1 MNAVDALAR
10 IPPDR
15 ALLIFGDASSVHT
28 QRWAREM
35 VARGH
40 VVVVAT
46 RLPAAIEG
54 VAAVVPLQPGRDGA
68 GWFRA
73 LPAVRRLAGT
83 LRPRIVHGH
92 YVTGYGLWAAACG
105 WGPVVQTAWGS
116 DILVT
121 PRESAVMRH
130 IVGWSLRRA
139 DLMTADSQDA
149 LDAMALF
156 GDGAVAP
163 RHEIL
168 WGADT
173 ERFVPAADADNAD
186 NAANAAIP
194 DEHRPFRILSLRS
207 WEPNYHIDVLIDA
220 VARVRAARPG
230 RAVMLELLGGGP
242 DADALKAR
250 AAAAG
255 LGPDVARFTG
265 RVGDAAMVAAM
276 QAADVSVTVP
286 GSDATSVSLLESL
299 ACGLPIVA
307 SDLPA
312 NRRWVGAQA
321 GVIVPVRDG
330 AELADAL
337 LALLDDPAR
346 RRAMSRHNRALAL
359 REASRRVQMDRMD
372 ALYRQLPP
380 SGPRRLWETV
390 R

>member
-1 MNAVDALAR
+1 MKLHETLAR
-10 IPPDR
+10 IPPGR

-46 RLPAAIEG
+46 RLPAEIEG

-73 LPAVRRLAGT
+73 LPAVRRLARS

-149 LDAMALF
+149 LDAMGLH
-156 GDGAVAP
+156 GAGSAAP

-173 ERFVPAADADNAD
+173 DRFVPAPRPTDGKA
-186 NAANAAIP
+186 
-194 DEHRPFRILSLRS
+194 DEHGPFRILSLRS
-207 WEPNYHIDVLIDA
+207 WEPNYNIDVLIDA
-220 VARVRAARPG
+220 LAAVRAARPH

-242 DADALKAR
+242 DAAALKAR
-250 AAAAG
+250 ATAAG
-255 LGPDVARFTG
+255 LGDDVVRFTG
-265 RVGDAAMVAAM
+265 RVGDAAMVAAL

-286 GSDATSVSLLESL
+286 ASDATSVSLLESL

-312 NRRWVGAQA
+312 NRRWVDAQA
-321 GVIVPVRDG
+321 GVIVPVRDVAALG
-330 AELADAL
+330 AAL
-337 LALLDDPAR
+337 LALIDDPAR
-346 RRAMSRHNRALAL
+346 CRAMAVHNRALAV

-372 ALYRQLPP
+372 ALYRALPEA
-380 SGPRRLWETV
+380 GPRGILRMG

>member
-1 MNAVDALAR
+1 MNLHPSLAH
-10 IPPDR
+10 IPPGR

-46 RLPAAIEG
+46 RLPAEIEG

-73 LPAVRRLAGT
+73 LPAVRRLARS

-139 DLMTADSQDA
+139 DLMTADSRDA
-149 LDAMALF
+149 LDAMGLH
-156 GDGAVAP
+156 GAGSSAP

-173 ERFVPAADADNAD
+173 ERFVPAQRLTADKVDK
-186 NAANAAIP
+186 I
-194 DEHRPFRILSLRS
+194 DEHGPFRILSLRS
-207 WEPNYHIDVLIDA
+207 WEPNYNIDVLIDA
-220 VARVRAARPG
+220 LAAVRAARPG
-230 RAVMLELLGGGP
+230 RAVTLELLGGGP
-242 DADALKAR
+242 DAAALKAR

-255 LGPDVARFTG
+255 LGDDVARFTG
-265 RVGDAAMVAAM
+265 RVGDAAMVAAL

-286 GSDATSVSLLESL
+286 ASDATSVSLLESL

-312 NRRWVGAQA
+312 NRRWIDAQA
-321 GVIVPVRDG
+321 GVIVPVRDV
-330 AELADAL
+330 AALSAAL
-337 LALLDDPAR
+337 LALIDDPAR
-346 RRAMSRHNRALAL
+346 CRAMSAHNRALAL

-372 ALYRQLPP
+372 ALYRQLPEA
-380 SGPRRLWETV
+380 GPRGLLGMR

>member
-1 MNAVDALAR
+1 MNAVDALAH
-10 IPPDR
+10 IPSGQ
-15 ALLIFGDASSVHT
+15 ALLICGDASSVHT

-46 RLPAAIEG
+46 RLPADIEG

-73 LPAVRRLAGT
+73 LPAVRRLVRT
-83 LRPRIVHGH
+83 LQPRIVHGH

-121 PRESAVMRH
+121 PRESAVMRR

-173 ERFVPAADADNAD
+173 GRFVPRANGDNAGK
-186 NAANAAIP
+186 A
-194 DEHRPFRILSLRS
+194 DEHGPFRILSLRS
-207 WEPNYHIDVLIDA
+207 WEPNYHIDVLIEA

-230 RAVMLELLGGGP
+230 RAITLELLGGGP

-250 AAAAG
+250 ADAAG
-255 LGPDVARFTG
+255 LGPDIARFTG

-286 GSDATSVSLLESL
+286 ASDATSVSLLESL

-312 NRRWVGAQA
+312 NRRWVDAQA
-321 GVIVPVRDG
+321 GLIVPVRDV
-330 AELADAL
+330 AALADAL

-346 RRAMSRHNRALAL
+346 RHAMSLHNRALAL

>member
-1 MNAVDALAR
+1 MSLPELSR
-10 IPPDR
+10 IPPGQ

-46 RLPAAIEG
+46 RLPAPIEG
-54 VAAVVPLQPGRDGA
+54 VAAVVPLHPGRDGA

-73 LPAVRRLAGT
+73 LPAVRRLART
-83 LRPRIVHGH
+83 LQPRIVHGH

-121 PRESAVMRH
+121 PRESALMRR

-149 LDAMALF
+149 LDAMALH

-173 ERFVPAADADNAD
+173 DRFVPAPIASTAGIA
-186 NAANAAIP
+186 
-194 DEHRPFRILSLRS
+194 DEHGPFRILSLRS
-207 WEPNYHIDVLIDA
+207 WELNYNIDVLIDA
-220 VARVRAARPG
+220 LAQVRAARPG
-230 RAVMLELLGGGP
+230 RVVTLALLGGGP
-242 DADALKAR
+242 DAEALKAR

-255 LGPDVARFTG
+255 LDDAAVRFTG

-276 QAADVSVTVP
+276 QAADVSVSVP
-286 GSDATSVSLLESL
+286 SSDATSVSLLESL
-299 ACGLPIVA
+299 ACGLPVIA

-312 NRRWVGAQA
+312 NRRWVPPEA
-321 GVIVPVRDG
+321 GRIVPPRDV
-330 AELADAL
+330 AALREAL
-337 LALLDDPAR
+337 LALIDDPATC
-346 RRAMSRHNRALAL
+346 RAMAVHNRALAL

-380 SGPRRLWETV
+380 SGPRGLRETV

>member
-1 MNAVDALAR
+1 MNLDETLAR
-10 IPPDR
+10 IPPGR

-46 RLPAAIEG
+46 RLPAPIEG
-54 VAAVVPLQPGRDGA
+54 VAAVVPLQPGREGT

-73 LPAVRRLAGT
+73 LPAVRQLARM

-121 PRESAVMRH
+121 PRESAVMRR

-149 LDAMALF
+149 LDAM
-156 GDGAVAP
+156 GRHGAGATAP

-173 ERFVPAADADNAD
+173 ERFVP
-186 NAANAAIP
+186 P
-194 DEHRPFRILSLRS
+194 QRPTVCESDGHGPFGILSLRS
-207 WEPNYHIDVLIDA
+207 WEPNYNIDVLIDA
-220 VARVRAARPG
+220 LAAVRAARPG
-230 RAVMLELLGGGP
+230 RAITLELLGGGP
-242 DADALKAR
+242 DAAALKAR

-255 LGPDVARFTG
+255 LDQDVARFTG
-265 RVGDAAMVAAM
+265 RVGDAAMVTAM

-286 GSDATSVSLLESL
+286 TSDATSVSLLESL
-299 ACGLPIVA
+299 ACGLPVIA

-312 NRRWVGAQA
+312 NRRWVDEHA
-321 GVIVPVRDG
+321 GLIVPVRDV
-330 AELADAL
+330 AALTAAL
-337 LALLDDPAR
+337 LALVDDPAR
-346 RRAMSRHNRALAL
+346 CRSMAGHNRALAL

-380 SGPRRLWETV
+380 CGPRRLWETV

>member
-1 MNAVDALAR
+1 MNLHELSR
-10 IPPDR
+10 IPPGR

-40 VVVVAT
+40 VVVVGT
-46 RLPAAIEG
+46 RLPAEIEG
-54 VAAVVPLQPGRDGA
+54 VAAVVPLQPGRDGT

-73 LPAVRRLAGT
+73 LPAVRRLART
-83 LRPRIVHGH
+83 LQPRIVHGH

-121 PRESAVMRH
+121 PRESALMRR

-149 LDAMALF
+149 LDAMGLHGA
-156 GDGAVAP
+156 GAVAP

-173 ERFVPAADADNAD
+173 DRFVPPARPAAGKADG
-186 NAANAAIP
+186 
-194 DEHRPFRILSLRS
+194 HGPFRILSLRS
-207 WEPNYHIDVLIDA
+207 WEPNYNLDVLIDA
-220 VARVRAARPG
+220 VVQLRAARPG
-230 RAVMLELLGGGP
+230 RPIVLEMLGGGP
-242 DADALKAR
+242 DGPALQAR

-255 LGPDVARFTG
+255 LGSDVVRFTG
-265 RVGDAAMVAAM
+265 RVGDAAMVVAM

-286 GSDATSVSLLESL
+286 SSDATSVSLLESL
-299 ACGLPIVA
+299 SCGLPVVA

-312 NRRWVGAQA
+312 NRRWITPQA
-321 GVIVPVRDG
+321 GVLVPPRDVH
-330 AELADAL
+330 ALAAAL
-337 LALLDDPAR
+337 LALADDPVACR
-346 RRAMSRHNRALAL
+346 VMARHNRELAL
-359 REASRRVQMDRMD
+359 REAARRVQMDRMD
-372 ALYRQLPP
+372 ALYRRLPP
-380 SGPRRLWETV
+380 SGPRGLMETV

>member
-1 MNAVDALAR
+1 MTPDANLAR
-10 IPPDR
+10 IPPGR

-40 VVVVAT
+40 VVVVGT
-46 RLPAAIEG
+46 RLPAPIEG

-73 LPAVRRLAGT
+73 LPAVRRLART

-121 PRESAVMRH
+121 PRESAVMRR

-149 LDAMALF
+149 LDAMALH
-156 GDGAVAP
+156 GGAAVAP

-173 ERFVPAADADNAD
+173 DRFVPRPAGGAEAADVASGGL
-186 NAANAAIP
+186 
-194 DEHRPFRILSLRS
+194 RILSLRS
-207 WEPNYHIDVLIDA
+207 WEPNYNIDVLIDA
-220 VARVRAARPG
+220 LAAVRAARPG
-230 RAVMLELLGGGP
+230 RAVTLELLGGGP
-242 DADALKAR
+242 DGAALQAR

-255 LGPDVARFTG
+255 LGGDVVRFTG
-265 RVGDAAMVAAM
+265 RVGDAAMVAAL

-312 NRRWVGAQA
+312 NRRWVPREA
-321 GVIVPVRDG
+321 GHLVPVRDVS
-330 AELADAL
+330 ALRDAL
-337 LALLDDPAR
+337 LALLDDPSA
-346 RRAMSRHNRALAL
+346 RRAMAAHNRALAL

-380 SGPRRLWETV
+380 AGPRRLLGHLLERV
-390 R
+390 K

>member
-1 MNAVDALAR
+1 MTPSELSR
-10 IPPDR
+10 IPPGR

-40 VVVVAT
+40 VVVVGT
-46 RLPAAIEG
+46 RLPAEIEG

-73 LPAVRRLAGT
+73 LPAVRRLARA
-83 LRPRIVHGH
+83 LQPRIVHGH

-105 WGPVVQTAWGS
+105 WGPVVLTAWGS

-121 PRESAVMRH
+121 PRESALMRR

-149 LDAMALF
+149 LDAMGLH

-173 ERFVPAADADNAD
+173 DRFVPAQRLTADK
-186 NAANAAIP
+186 P
-194 DEHRPFRILSLRS
+194 DDHGPLRILSLRS
-207 WEPNYHIDVLIDA
+207 WEPNYNIDVLIDA
-220 VARVRAARPG
+220 VAALRSARPG
-230 RAVMLELLGGGP
+230 RAVTLELLGGGP
-242 DADALKAR
+242 DAAALQAR
-250 AAAAG
+250 ALGAG

-286 GSDATSVSLLESL
+286 SSDATSVSLLESL
-299 ACGLPIVA
+299 ACGLPVIA

-312 NRRWVGAQA
+312 NRRWIDERA
-321 GVIVPVRDG
+321 GLIVPVRDAG
-330 AELADAL
+330 ALTAAL
-337 LALLDDPAR
+337 LALIDDPR
-346 RRAMSRHNRALAL
+346 RRQAMGAHNRALAL

-372 ALYRQLPP
+372 ALYRQLPAA
-380 SGPRRLWETV
+380 GPRGLLETV

>member
-1 MNAVDALAR
+1 MNAVDALAH
-10 IPPDR
+10 IPSGQ
-15 ALLIFGDASSVHT
+15 ALLICGDASSVHT

-46 RLPAAIEG
+46 RLPADIEG

-73 LPAVRRLAGT
+73 LPAVRRLVRT
-83 LRPRIVHGH
+83 LQPRIVHGH

-121 PRESAVMRH
+121 PRESAVMRR

-173 ERFVPAADADNAD
+173 GRFVPRANGDNAGK
-186 NAANAAIP
+186 A
-194 DEHRPFRILSLRS
+194 DEHGPFRILSLRS

-230 RAVMLELLGGGP
+230 RAITLELLGGGP

-250 AAAAG
+250 ADAAG
-255 LGPDVARFTG
+255 LGPDIARFTG

-286 GSDATSVSLLESL
+286 ASDATSVSLLESL

-312 NRRWVGAQA
+312 NRRWVDAQA
-321 GVIVPVRDG
+321 GLIVPVRDV
-330 AELADAL
+330 AALADAL

-346 RRAMSRHNRALAL
+346 RHAMSLHNRALAL

>member
-1 MNAVDALAR
+1 MSLPDLSR
-10 IPPDR
+10 IPPGR

-40 VVVVAT
+40 VVVVGT
-46 RLPAAIEG
+46 RLPAEIEG

-73 LPAVRRLAGT
+73 LPTVRRLART
-83 LRPRIVHGH
+83 LQPRIVHGH

-116 DILVT
+116 DVLVT
-121 PRESAVMRH
+121 PRESALMRR

-149 LDAMALF
+149 LDAMGLY

-173 ERFVPAADADNAD
+173 DRFVPPDRPTAGKADG
-186 NAANAAIP
+186 
-194 DEHRPFRILSLRS
+194 HGPFRILSLRS
-207 WEPNYHIDVLIDA
+207 WEPNYNLDVLIDA
-220 VARVRAARPG
+220 LAQVRAARPG
-230 RAVMLELLGGGP
+230 RAIVLELLGGGP
-242 DADALKAR
+242 DGAALQAR

-255 LGPDVARFTG
+255 LGAEAVRFTG
-265 RVGDAAMVAAM
+265 RVGDAAMVVAM
-276 QAADVSVTVP
+276 QASDVSVTVP
-286 GSDATSVSLLESL
+286 SSDATSVSLLESL
-299 ACGLPIVA
+299 SCGLPIIA

-312 NRRWVGAQA
+312 NRRWVTPQA
-321 GVIVPVRDG
+321 GVLVPPRDV
-330 AELADAL
+330 AALAAAL
-337 LALLDDPAR
+337 LALVDDPVACR
-346 RRAMSRHNRALAL
+346 VMARHNRELAL
-359 REASRRVQMDRMD
+359 REASRRVQMDHMD
-372 ALYRQLPP
+372 ALYRRLPP
-380 SGPRRLWETV
+380 SGPRGLLETV